1 MYDYCHNWFDWLLIA
16 IISSLPRWNCLQ
28 LLHAAPDKTVS
39 LPLRCG
45 GCTPHR
51 INASADRDT
60 PHCKAL
66 VGLCRVHGDA
76 VGSGGHR
83 RGKNPSWSPSLR
95 QRDHPWG
102 SRPTAPAGTAPGVPS
117 RMKSHGRPRKDP
129 PSRPAWPPPWAGPY
143 TWGWALWESWG
154 KPAPTVHPGPSPT
167 HFGDRKDLTCKETPA
182 SPPPLGFYTFPHGER
197 LFRDESREILVF
209 STSWLGQLPSYRVS
223 CSLTEISSDTES
235 VFCHAMIM
243 HGNNH

>member
-39 LPLRCG
+39 LPLRCSG
-45 GCTPHR
+45 RTLHR

-60 PHCKAL
+60 PHRKAL

-76 VGSGGHR
+76 AGSGGHR
-83 RGKNPSWSPSLR
+83 RGKNPSWSPDLR
-95 QRDHPWG
+95 QQDHPWG

-129 PSRPAWPPPWAGPY
+129 PRVDQPDHSHTHGAELSGRAG
-143 TWGWALWESWG
+143 ESWHPPSTQDPCH
-154 KPAPTVHPGPSPT
+154 PA
-167 HFGDRKDLTCKETPA
+167 
-182 SPPPLGFYTFPHGER
+182 LGTAR
-197 LFRDESREILVF
+197 I
-209 STSWLGQLPSYRVS
+209 
-223 CSLTEISSDTES
+223 
-235 VFCHAMIM
+235 
-243 HGNNH
+243 